1 MKFILLVFILLTNTI
16 ILAQDT
22 THQLEVDALKVQIK
36 SETNKG
42 QKLKLL
48 DSLTDII
55 YQKTEL
61 GFDSIS
67 RFTIN
72 YAIQLD
78 SFNIASRNT
87 QNLINYYNNV
97 LGQPEE
103 GVILFKTYFN
113 TFKNHLTDR
122 NLAGIYIDAGD
133 SYYFVKE
140 VDTAMS
146 YYSKAKDYA
155 TKAGNDHVKA
165 FAILYQ
171 GYTYTDEGDF
181 AKASQHIQ
189 EASKIFQKV
198 KDTFNI
204 ITSRNALSIL
214 YSANGFLKEAELE
227 RKEAIEL
234 GELSKN
240 YGVLISI
247 YANSATDNKK
257 QGLQKERLI
266 NIHKAVAASEKS
278 DHLDYFRPIL
288 LHTLIIAYAENDSL
302 DKARSYYKTLK
313 ADKKNTE
320 GIYESNYYR
329 ASSRLA
335 FAEKDYP
342 SAVEW
347 GKKYLDLVKATNN
360 INNIEDGESFLAD
373 VYEKLNQ
380 YNEAYTH
387 LKASKK
393 IEDSLKSVQKNN
405 ALSYYQT
412 LYETNKRDQKI
423 KDQNSEIKLLD
434 EQHTRKAQLM
444 WLSIIILIALFSIIY
459 LYRSRKYSQK
469 NALLQKTFA
478 EDLIYSVE
486 AERKRIS
493 SELHDSVGQ
502 SLLLIKNKIFLESEN
517 KTDTSLVDSAIDEV
531 RTISQQLHPFQF
543 EKLGL
548 INSIK
553 NTIENF
559 QKNSNIFYSEDI
571 EIETLEI
578 SKDKEIF
585 IYRMLQECLNNV
597 EKHSEAKACVINVEN
612 LKDAVLFEV
621 KDNGTGFDVIEDS
634 KLLNSLGMK
643 TLKERAQLI
652 GAQLSINSVKGK
664 GTTIQIKI
672 QKK

>member
-1 MKFILLVFILLTNTI
+1 MKTIYIVFLLLIYSITY
-16 ILAQDT
+16 AQDT

-67 RFTIN
+67 RFTID

-87 QNLINYYNNV
+87 QRLINYYNNV

-204 ITSRNALSIL
+204 ITSRNALSTL

-234 GELSKN
+234 AKLSKN
-240 YGVLISI
+240 YKVLIPI
-247 YANSATDNKK
+247 YLNYAIDNKK

-266 NIHKAVAASEKS
+266 NIHKAVVASEKS
-278 DHLDYFRPIL
+278 DHHDYFRPIL
-288 LHTLIIAYAENDSL
+288 LHALVIAYAENDSL

-313 ADKKNTE
+313 ADKRNTE

-347 GKKYLDLVKATNN
+347 GEKYLDLVKATNN
-360 INNIEDGESFLAD
+360 IDYIEDGESFLAD

-434 EQHTRKAQLM
+434 EQNSREAQLM

-459 LYRSRKYSQK
+459 LWRSRKYSRKTIQ
-469 NALLQKTFA
+469 LQKTFA
-478 EDLIYSVE
+478 QDLIHSVE
-486 AERKRIS
+486 NERKRIS

-553 NTIENF
+553 NTIESF
-559 QKNSNIFYSEDI
+559 QKNSTIFYSEDI
-571 EIETLEI
+571 DLESLDIE
-578 SKDKEIF
+578 KDKEIF
-585 IYRMLQECLNNV
+585 IYRMIQECLNNV
-597 EKHSEAKACVINVEN
+597 EKHSKAKACIISIYNLNNAVI
-612 LKDAVLFEV
+612 FQI
-621 KDNGTGFDVIEDS
+621 KDNGIGFDVTENT

-643 TLKERAQLI
+643 TLKERAILVN
-652 GAQLSINSVKGK
+652 AQLSIDSVKGK